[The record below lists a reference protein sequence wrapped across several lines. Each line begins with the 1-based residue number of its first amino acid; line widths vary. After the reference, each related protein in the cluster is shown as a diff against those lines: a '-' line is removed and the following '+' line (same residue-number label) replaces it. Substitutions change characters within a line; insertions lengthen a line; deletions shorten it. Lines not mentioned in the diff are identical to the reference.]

1 MIPPVEQIRQ
11 ALAGD
16 RTAKEALGVWCL
28 QRAFRLAYVH
38 LGDLPNSQMMAREIA
53 GEASLK
59 AISQL
64 SQLRSETAFDAWL
77 HQIVRN
83 CLREH
88 FRSEDRGLPHA
99 IYARWIDEFLA
110 GHRAELETLIQ
121 RVCGKEPSLP
131 HPVLMQRIAGDLTE
145 RTYRQFMRL
154 SYSGSAAAVLESVKE
169 WLRRFVGEETVSL
182 YQQDDEGEWIEVD
195 LATDAEGTAE
205 AQVLRQEFIERVN
218 ERLAELQPLCRRLLR
233 WYYLEQLSMPDI
245 ACLEEMSERTAYR
258 RLESCTAS
266 FRARLTRDGYFA
278 ELAEQPALGAQ
289 R

>member
-1 MIPPVEQIRQ
+1 MIPPVEQIRE

-16 RTAKEALGVWCL
+16 RGAKETLGAWCL

-38 LGDLPNSQMMAREIA
+38 LGDLPNSRMMAREIA

-64 SQLRSETAFDAWL
+64 GQLRSETAFDAWL

-121 RVCGKEPSLP
+121 RVCGEEPSLP
-131 HPVLMQRIAGDLTE
+131 HPVLMERIADDLTE

-154 SYSGSAAAVLESVKE
+154 SYSGRAAAVLESVKE
-169 WLRRFVGEETVSL
+169 WLRRFVGEETVPL
-182 YQQDDEGEWIEVD
+182 YEQDNEGEWVEVD
-195 LATDAEGTAE
+195 LATDPEDTAE

-218 ERLAELQPLCRRLLR
+218 EHLADLQPLCRRVLR
-233 WYYLEQLSMPDI
+233 WYYLEQLPMPDI
-245 ACLEEMSERTAYR
+245 ARLEEMSERTAYR

-266 FRARLTRDGYFA
+266 FRARLTGDGYFA
-278 ELAEQPALGAQ
+278 ELAAQHALGAQ